1 MQQPGAATPSTRRR
15 LTVPRRSPAAA
26 SVWETRMEMDEV
38 KGGVKVF
45 SEGADDAD
53 EEGMRVY
60 SRLRRN
66 QSDGGGGAGAGAGTA
81 AAAKKR
87 RNWKASEPVTAIG
100 ELRKSRSDAASTGA
114 VAKRAVARVTTPEK
128 KLAAEVKE
136 VVVVEVEQAPLPQP
150 KNIEEEAEE
159 EEEEEWE
166 EELEAEE
173 EEKDVLDQDQTAIDE
188 DETDQAAAPNQADEQ
203 DLAPP
208 TKRAIRPVAALTEDE
223 RAANP
228 EPVKLAA
235 AVNLRSMNPEP
246 MTPPVKKKPT
256 PVVIHRTDPEPARTS
271 PEKKASPVIRR
282 HFPKQ
287 EPVDDTPPGEC
298 HLPVRPFLLSSW
310 FSSYLVV
317 YRCIFAGS
325 KEEEE
330 YEEIQGRPSA
340 LSTSNRRMQ
349 NIVDLVMWRDVSKS
363 AFVFG
368 FGTFSLIS
376 CSYAKDLK
384 FNTITAASYLG
395 LVYLG
400 LRFLSKSLLNRG
412 ESVECDDETKNERS
426 HYLVGEEDAVWLL
439 RLVLPYVNEVLLNLR
454 SLFSGEPATTMKL
467 ALLLF
472 AMARCGNFVTLW
484 TLAKLV
490 FFGIFTIPKV
500 CSSYSTQLARYGKFW
515 LERFRDAWESCSHKK
530 AVVAAVFTLVWNVSS
545 TVARVWAVFML
556 VVAMKC
562 YQQRMMEF
570 GWSSSVEEAAESDEP
585 QQQQEESPAKP
596 VQTEKAHDQGSHGF
610 VAARHR
616 RMPVSGEFARER
628 LRARGGIQPRS

>member
-66 QSDGGGGAGAGAGTA
+66 QSDGGGAGAGAGTA

-173 EEKDVLDQDQTAIDE
+173 EEKEVLDQDQTAIDE
-188 DETDQAAAPNQADEQ
+188 DETDQATAPNQADEQ

-208 TKRAIRPVAALTEDE
+208 TKRAIRPVAAPIEDE
-223 RAANP
+223 RALNP
-228 EPVKLAA
+228 EPTKLAA
-235 AVNLRSMNPEP
+235 AVNLRAMNPEP
-246 MTPPVKKKPT
+246 MTPASEEE
-256 PVVIHRTDPEPARTS
+256 TDSGGNSQDGPRAGKNFSREESFAGNPPPFPEARACRRYS
-271 PEKKASPVIRR
+271 PE
-282 HFPKQ
+282 
-287 EPVDDTPPGEC
+287 
-298 HLPVRPFLLSSW
+298 
-310 FSSYLVV
+310 
-317 YRCIFAGS
+317 
-325 KEEEE
+325 EEEE

-340 LSTSNRRMQ
+340 LSASNRRMQ

-376 CSYAKDLK
+376 CSYAKDLN

-400 LRFLSKSLLNRG
+400 LRFLCKSLLNRG
-412 ESVECDDETKNERS
+412 ESVECDDETNNGRS

-562 YQQRMMEF
+562 YQQRLMEF
-570 GWSSSVEEAAESDEP
+570 GWSSSVEEAAENDEP

-628 LRARGGIQPRS
+628 LRARGGIQPRC

>member
-1 MQQPGAATPSTRRR
+1 
-15 LTVPRRSPAAA
+15 
-26 SVWETRMEMDEV
+26 
-38 KGGVKVF
+38 
-45 SEGADDAD
+45 
-53 EEGMRVY
+53 
-60 SRLRRN
+60 
-66 QSDGGGGAGAGAGTA
+66 
-81 AAAKKR
+81 
-87 RNWKASEPVTAIG
+87 
-100 ELRKSRSDAASTGA
+100 
-114 VAKRAVARVTTPEK
+114 
-128 KLAAEVKE
+128 
-136 VVVVEVEQAPLPQP
+136 
-150 KNIEEEAEE
+150 
-159 EEEEEWE
+159 
-166 EELEAEE
+166 
-173 EEKDVLDQDQTAIDE
+173 
-188 DETDQAAAPNQADEQ
+188 
-203 DLAPP
+203 
-208 TKRAIRPVAALTEDE
+208 
-223 RAANP
+223 
-228 EPVKLAA
+228 
-235 AVNLRSMNPEP
+235 MNPEP
-246 MTPPVKKKPT
+246 MTPAVKKKPT

-287 EPVDDTPPGEC
+287 EPVDDTPPE
-298 HLPVRPFLLSSW
+298 
-310 FSSYLVV
+310 
-317 YRCIFAGS
+317 
-325 KEEEE
+325 EEEE

-340 LSTSNRRMQ
+340 LSASNRRMQ

-376 CSYAKDLK
+376 CSYAKDLN

-400 LRFLSKSLLNRG
+400 LRFLCKSLLNRG
-412 ESVECDDETKNERS
+412 ESVECDDETNNGRS

-562 YQQRMMEF
+562 YQQRLMEF
-570 GWSSSVEEAAESDEP
+570 GWSSSVEEAAENDEP

>member
-1 MQQPGAATPSTRRR
+1 
-15 LTVPRRSPAAA
+15 
-26 SVWETRMEMDEV
+26 D
-38 KGGVKVF
+38 
-45 SEGADDAD
+45 
-53 EEGMRVY
+53 
-60 SRLRRN
+60 N
-66 QSDGGGGAGAGAGTA
+66 
-81 AAAKKR
+81 
-87 RNWKASEPVTAIG
+87 
-100 ELRKSRSDAASTGA
+100 
-114 VAKRAVARVTTPEK
+114 
-128 KLAAEVKE
+128 
-136 VVVVEVEQAPLPQP
+136 
-150 KNIEEEAEE
+150 
-159 EEEEEWE
+159 
-166 EELEAEE
+166 
-173 EEKDVLDQDQTAIDE
+173 
-188 DETDQAAAPNQADEQ
+188 
-203 DLAPP
+203 PP
-208 TKRAIRPVAALTEDE
+208 
-223 RAANP
+223 
-228 EPVKLAA
+228 
-235 AVNLRSMNPEP
+235 
-246 MTPPVKKKPT
+246 
-256 PVVIHRTDPEPARTS
+256 
-271 PEKKASPVIRR
+271 
-282 HFPKQ
+282 
-287 EPVDDTPPGEC
+287 
-298 HLPVRPFLLSSW
+298 
-310 FSSYLVV
+310 
-317 YRCIFAGS
+317 
-325 KEEEE
+325 EEEE

-376 CSYAKDLK
+376 CSYAKDLN

-400 LRFLSKSLLNRG
+400 LRFLCKSLLNSRG
-412 ESVECDDETKNERS
+412 ESVECDDETNNERS

-570 GWSSSVEEAAESDEP
+570 GWSSSVEEAAENDEP

-628 LRARGGIQPRS
+628 LRARGGIQPR

>member
-287 EPVDDTPPGEC
+287 EPVDDTPP
-298 HLPVRPFLLSSW
+298 
-310 FSSYLVV
+310 
-317 YRCIFAGS
+317 
-325 KEEEE
+325 EEEE

>member
-1 MQQPGAATPSTRRR
+1 MQQQGGAAASTRRR
-15 LTVPRRSPAAA
+15 LTVPRRTAAAA
-26 SVWETRMEMDEV
+26 SVWETRMKMDEV

-45 SEGADDAD
+45 SEGGDDAD

-66 QSDGGGGAGAGAGTA
+66 QSDGGGGGSGAGAGTA

-100 ELRKSRSDAASTGA
+100 ELRKSRSDVAAATGV

-128 KLAAEVKE
+128 KVAEVKE
-136 VVVVEVEQAPLPQP
+136 VVVVEVPLQQS
-150 KNIEEEAEE
+150 KNFGEEAEE
-159 EEEEEWE
+159 DEEEWE

-173 EEKDVLDQDQTAIDE
+173 EADDEKEVLDQDHMAID
-188 DETDQAAAPNQADEQ
+188 DEETVQTTSLHQADEE
-203 DLAPP
+203 DLEPP
-208 TKRAIRPVAALTEDE
+208 TKSNNKPVAAPDEDE
-223 RAANP
+223 RADNP
-228 EPVKLAA
+228 EPAKLAA
-235 AVNLRSMNPEP
+235 AVGSRSMIREP
-246 MTPPVKKKPT
+246 ITPPPVDKKPT
-256 PVVIHRTDPEPARTS
+256 PVVIHRMANAEPARTSPGNFGVYFLNRNIYAAFPKLRLLQLCYFSSWCS
-271 PEKKASPVIRR
+271 PEKKASPVIGRR
-282 HFPKQ
+282 IPKQ
-287 EPVDDTPPGEC
+287 KPVNTP
-298 HLPVRPFLLSSW
+298 
-310 FSSYLVV
+310 
-317 YRCIFAGS
+317 A
-325 KEEEE
+325 
-330 YEEIQGRPSA
+330 
-340 LSTSNRRMQ
+340 
-349 NIVDLVMWRDVSKS
+349 VDLVMWRDVSKS

-368 FGTFSLIS
+368 FGTFLLIS
-376 CSYAKDLK
+376 CSYAKDLN
-384 FNTITAASYLG
+384 FNTITAVSYLG

-400 LRFLSKSLLNRG
+400 LRFLAKSILNRG
-412 ESVECDDETKNERS
+412 ESVECDDERTGGRY
-426 HYLVGEEDAVWLL
+426 HHLVGEDDAIWLL

-490 FFGIFTIPKV
+490 FFGIFIIPKV

-570 GWSSSVEEAAESDEP
+570 GWSSSVEEASDEAANDDGS
-585 QQQQEESPAKP
+585 QQQQQQQGAATKP
-596 VQTEKAHDQGSHGF
+596 DPTAKAHGHESQGF
-610 VAARHR
+610 VAARNR
-616 RMPVSGEFARER
+616 RTPVSGDFARER
-628 LRARGGIQPRS
+628 LRARGGIQPS

>member
-66 QSDGGGGAGAGAGTA
+66 QSDGGGAGAGAGTA

-173 EEKDVLDQDQTAIDE
+173 EEKEVLDQDQTAIDE
-188 DETDQAAAPNQADEQ
+188 DETDQATAPNQADEQ

-208 TKRAIRPVAALTEDE
+208 TKRAIRPVAAPIEDE
-223 RAANP
+223 RALNP
-228 EPVKLAA
+228 EPTKLAA
-235 AVNLRSMNPEP
+235 AVNLRAMNPEP
-246 MTPPVKKKPT
+246 MT
-256 PVVIHRTDPEPARTS
+256 RSEEETDSGGNSQDGPRAG
-271 PEKKASPVIRR
+271 KN
-282 HFPKQ
+282 
-287 EPVDDTPPGEC
+287 
-298 HLPVRPFLLSSW
+298 
-310 FSSYLVV
+310 FSREES
-317 YRCIFAGS
+317 FAGNPPPFPEARACRRYS
-325 KEEEE
+325 PEEEE

-340 LSTSNRRMQ
+340 LSASNRRMQ

-376 CSYAKDLK
+376 CSYAKDLN

-400 LRFLSKSLLNRG
+400 LRFLCKSLLNRG
-412 ESVECDDETKNERS
+412 ESVECDDETNNGRS

-562 YQQRMMEF
+562 YQQRLMEF
-570 GWSSSVEEAAESDEP
+570 GWSSSVEEAAENDEP

-628 LRARGGIQPRS
+628 LRARGGIQPRC